1 MKYAS
6 TQNSAASQPKTEA
19 DRHTVEEYLAL
30 DRASEE
36 RHEYLDG
43 VVYALASESGA
54 HADIC
59 MNLAMIIATQLR
71 GTPCRARS
79 KDTKVRGA
87 FAPEPG
93 TVMKGLFSYPD
104 LRWVCALPYVFGE
117 GLGPAFSPDER
128 RLALAWATNPSLDR
142 TDAVGVGDEAVTTTG
157 CVVDWACLH
166 VRTLP
171 AADRAS
177 GGGSEGGE
185 PKGSPPGDEVCA
197 LRVRV
202 SPGDPIEG
210 NESYYPEDLRF
221 HDTDV
226 IGFRTAWGEE
236 VRLALPLPTSVTVPG
251 PRA

>member
-1 MKYAS
+1 M
-6 TQNSAASQPKTEA
+6 
-19 DRHTVEEYLAL
+19 
-30 DRASEE
+30 
-36 RHEYLDG
+36 
-43 VVYALASESGA
+43 
-54 HADIC
+54 
-59 MNLAMIIATQLR
+59 R
-71 GTPCRARS
+71 GTPS
-79 KDTKVRGA
+79 GPVRGPLGGWERLVDRA
-87 FAPEPG
+87 GATIRAEVGPAGIEIVLEDPNHRGVTRTRIPYPRAGHGGHELLLSAGERYLAMFLYSGQSEVG
-93 TVMKGLFSYPD
+93 YELFSYPD

-177 GGGSEGGE
+177 GGGSDGGE

-202 SPGDPIEG
+202 SPGDPVEG

-226 IGFRTAWGEE
+226 IGFRTAWGED